1 MSLTLIAAMSEN
13 RVIGRGGGLPWRLP
27 DDMRHFKQVTMGH
40 PVVMGRR
47 TWESM
52 GGPLPGR
59 RNIVLSRRVGYTAEG
74 AEVVTTLDAAL
85 ARAGSG
91 AATATATTAAG
102 RTEDG
107 AVGDPSPVFV
117 IGGGEIY
124 DLALPRADRL
134 DLTIVHAILT
144 GDAFFPAWDPA
155 EWRLV
160 SERHHPADERHAH
173 AFTFQ
178 VHERA

>member
-13 RVIGRGGGLPWRLP
+13 HVIGREGGLPWRLP
-27 DDMRHFKQVTMGH
+27 ADMRHFKEVTTGH

-52 GGPLPGR
+52 KGPLPNR
-59 RNIVLSRRVGYTAEG
+59 RNIVLSRRPGFTAEG

-85 ARAGSG
+85 ARAEAP
-91 AATATATTAAG
+91 AA
-102 RTEDG
+102 EDG
-107 AVGDPSPVFV
+107 SPVFV

-124 DLALPRADRL
+124 ELALPRADRL
-134 DLTIVHAILT
+134 DLTIVHAIVT

-173 AFTFQ
+173 AFTFR
-178 VHERA
+178 VYERA

>member
-13 RVIGRGGGLPWRLP
+13 HVIGREGGLPWRLP
-27 DDMRHFKQVTMGH
+27 ADMRHFKQVTMGH

-52 GGPLPGR
+52 GGPLTGR
-59 RNIVLSRRVGYTAEG
+59 RNIVLSRRPGFTAEG

-91 AATATATTAAG
+91 SPAVSPAGRAEATAA
-102 RTEDG
+102 EDE
-107 AVGDPSPVFV
+107 SPVFV

-124 DLALPRADRL
+124 ELALPRADRL
-134 DLTIVHAILT
+134 DLTIVHAIVT
-144 GDAFFPAWDPA
+144 GDAFFPAWDQA
-155 EWRLV
+155 DWRLV

-173 AFTFQ
+173 AFTFR
-178 VHERA
+178 VYERA

>member
-13 RVIGRGGGLPWRLP
+13 RVIGREGGLPWRLP
-27 DDMRHFKQVTMGH
+27 EDMRHFKQVTMGH

-91 AATATATTAAG
+91 ATATTAATATG
-102 RTEDG
+102 RTEG
-107 AVGDPSPVFV
+107 ESAGDPSPVFV

-134 DLTIVHAILT
+134 DLTIVHAIVT

-155 EWRLV
+155 DWRLV

-173 AFTFQ
+173 PFTFR
-178 VHERA
+178 VYERA